1 MLAGA
6 IALMVLESVSFKGHY
21 VAFGGYPFVSTGYG
35 YAIASKS
42 TEVDGSVDDG
52 PELSVVS

>member
-1 MLAGA
+1 MAEA

-21 VAFGGYPFVSTGYG
+21 VAFGGHPFVSTDYG

-42 TEVDGSVDDG
+42 TEVDESVDDG

>member
-1 MLAGA
+1 
-6 IALMVLESVSFKGHY
+6 MVLESVSFKGHY